1 VKKLS
6 QSKVYLSIVKDIRQ
20 MITNDGLKQGDK
32 IPSERELTERLKV
45 GRSSVREALRSLEL
59 LGLIETRRGEGTFL
73 GDFKNNQLIK
83 LLGMFILEDP
93 NVKNDITK
101 TKKLLEK
108 DIIRNI
114 CLLTDKEQLQAL
126 RKNENEDSDILFDRI
141 MDLESNRLLYR
152 IWDVL
157 KSYSAEIMDDHA
169 QLDHNS
175 VISFLDALIEGNS
188 EKAIAIYERKD
199 SSRNLI

>member
-1 VKKLS
+1 
-6 QSKVYLSIVKDIRQ
+6 
-20 MITNDGLKQGDK
+20 
-32 IPSERELTERLKV
+32 
-45 GRSSVREALRSLEL
+45 
-59 LGLIETRRGEGTFL
+59 
-73 GDFKNNQLIK
+73 
-83 LLGMFILEDP
+83 
-93 NVKNDITK
+93 
-101 TKKLLEK
+101 
-108 DIIRNI
+108 
-114 CLLTDKEQLQAL
+114 
-126 RKNENEDSDILFDRI
+126 